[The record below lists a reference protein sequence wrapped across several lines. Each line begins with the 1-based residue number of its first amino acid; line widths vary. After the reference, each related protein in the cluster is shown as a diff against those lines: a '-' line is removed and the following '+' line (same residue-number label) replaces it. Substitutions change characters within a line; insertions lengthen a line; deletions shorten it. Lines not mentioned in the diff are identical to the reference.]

1 MPVTLVGT
9 PVTAATSKDNGGSGW
24 TPIVKAITVPAGANL
39 LIATVRS
46 AFGSSG
52 TTDLIAYNGVG
63 MTLYQ
68 NPVGASNNGVFYR
81 LNPTVGTYNLTVNCP
96 TVNSG
101 GCLIMT
107 AACFAGVD
115 TAAPFSGWVDRSAMS
130 GNPSVFTSAAI
141 PTVANGLCMLFNTA
155 GGTGTYTAP
164 AWTANAPSYLA
175 AQVSS
180 GFNDGSKQNTK
191 FEGVMRQAG
200 TGGNVTFSASSP
212 YGFNGNYYTFN
223 LLPQIMPVSTQ
234 VIFFF

>member
-1 MPVTLVGT
+1 MIVTLVGI
-9 PVTAATSKDNGGSGW
+9 PVAAATSRDNGGSGW
-24 TPIVKAITVPAGANL
+24 TPIVKPITVPAGANL

-96 TVNSG
+96 TVNQG

-115 TAAPFSGWVDRSAMS
+115 TAAPFSGWTDRGVMN

-141 PTVANGLCMLFNTA
+141 PTVANGMSILFNDT
-155 GGTGTYTAP
+155 GGTGTYTQP
-164 AWTANAPSYLA
+164 VWTANAPSYLVMQ
-175 AQVSS
+175 AQS
-180 GFNDGSKQNTK
+180 GFYDGSKDNDKYQ
-191 FEGVMRQAG
+191 GWMRQAG

-223 LLPQIMPVSTQ
+223 ILPQITPVSTQ
-234 VIFFF
+234 VIFFY